1 MKFILFFIMVCLLIG
16 GQILGAKF
24 QMKSF
29 NEALKRLHKKGNV
42 GVGTKK
48 RKVGPGYVVLL
59 ACDSQGT
66 ITGGELM
73 RGITVFNSFKEYG
86 YIAALD
92 ALEEK
97 LAEQTAGEEVKR

>member
-24 QMKSF
+24 QIKSF

-66 ITGGELM
+66 ITD
-73 RGITVFNSFKEYG
+73 RKSV
-86 YIAALD
+86 
-92 ALEEK
+92 
-97 LAEQTAGEEVKR
+97 V